1 MKKGKKWKYRVLMR
15 RPSDIRNI
23 YSRSRSYKFKRKKE
37 KMERRKKRDIK
48 WNRRIRSASRRWINQ
63 LISVLKLCLMTNL
76 YCLPAYLP
84 LVTYY
89 GIVCSH
95 VPIFFCF
102 EFITHRTFSS
112 FENLSA
118 SIVRTIRTNTIRI
131 DRVVKSIFII
141 NCLLII

>member
-1 MKKGKKWKYRVLMR
+1 MLFWHSKYLLMFKVLQNQMKEGKK
-15 RPSDIRNI
+15 
-23 YSRSRSYKFKRKKE
+23 
-37 KMERRKKRDIK
+37 KMERRKKLDIK
-48 WNRRIRSASRRWINQ
+48 WIRRIRSASRRWINQ

-112 FENLSA
+112 FENFSA
-118 SIVRTIRTNTIRI
+118 SIIRTIRTNTIRI
-131 DRVVKSIFII
+131 YMYFKCFII
-141 NCLLII
+141 INHFFII